1 MVVNQQLYCF
11 HLQGCATLAEGHHHK
26 GMLPSPIPA
35 QTGVH
40 LINYACL
47 LNTDRG
53 AVGAGQHLIYPHQR
67 GNMGGA
73 QQGQQAVLGDKVKG
87 VGLLQAQQDGQRQ
100 IEAPL
105 QLVQVRSRLQQR
117 PAVPAGAPRPAH
129 QYLTVMI
136 VTSHR
141 LGLS

>member
-11 HLQGCATLAEGHHHK
+11 HLQGCAKLTEGHHHR
-26 GMLPSPIPA
+26 GMLPSPTTA

-40 LINYACL
+40 LIDNACL

-53 AVGAGQHLIYPHQR
+53 VVGEGQYLIYPNQG

-73 QQGQQAVLGDKVKG
+73 QQGQQAVLGDKGKG
-87 VGLLQAQQDGQRQ
+87 VGLLQAQQDGERQ

-105 QLVQVRSRLQQR
+105 QLV
-117 PAVPAGAPRPAH
+117 
-129 QYLTVMI
+129 
-136 VTSHR
+136 
-141 LGLS
+141 